1 MRFIEGCQFL
11 LSFFFS
17 FGKLILLSI
26 ALLFLISAIDSWHE
40 KHYPKANKRFWG
52 KLKSLSIF
60 Q

>member
-11 LSFFFS
+11 LCFFFA
-17 FGKLILLSI
+17 FGKLTLLSI
-26 ALLFLISAIDSWHE
+26 GLLSLISGIDTWHE